1 MYLCLYIVY
10 CYYRKYF
17 YLNIWHNLFSITL
30 KFKITGNSGNSI
42 SMSLNENE
50 VSVSST
56 KHTYI
61 NRDLELPE
69 KNHLEPINELRQIRQ
84 KY

>member
-1 MYLCLYIVY
+1 
-10 CYYRKYF
+10 
-17 YLNIWHNLFSITL
+17 
-30 KFKITGNSGNSI
+30 
-42 SMSLNENE
+42 MSLNENE